1 MNKMPTVLHIVVISI
16 LLLAVFWGVFTDIG
30 EHSSS
35 NDEDI
40 TYEEYSNKIYICAI
54 KVYLSVVSSIF
65 VLAQYI
71 SLLDRNNPETIHMT
85 FADRYVYYISKVIH
99 FFF

>member
-1 MNKMPTVLHIVVISI
+1 MNKIPVIVHIIMISI
-16 LLLAVFWGVFTDIG
+16 LLMAVFWGVFTCIG
-30 EHSSS
+30 EHSS
-35 NDEDI
+35 DEHEDI
-40 TYEEYSNKIYICAI
+40 TSDKYLNMISICTV
-54 KVYLSVVSSIF
+54 KVYLSIVSSIF